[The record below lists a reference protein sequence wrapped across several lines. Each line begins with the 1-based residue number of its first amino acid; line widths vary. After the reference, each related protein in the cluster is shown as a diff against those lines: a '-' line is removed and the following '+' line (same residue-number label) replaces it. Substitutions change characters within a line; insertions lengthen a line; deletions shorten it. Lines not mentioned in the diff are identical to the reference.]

1 MTKEHYHKMRANG
14 LCPYCKQPVPDGYR
28 FAKCPDCLAK
38 DRRMWAEKKR
48 EEKIQEERE
57 SLKRVIKKDFIS
69 LDDMA
74 KEAHEKHLTYGQLQ
88 RLETLK
94 RRDGI

>member
-1 MTKEHYHKMRANG
+1 MTKEHYHEARLKG
-14 LCPYCKQPVPDGYR
+14 QCPYCGVILPEGYR

-38 DRRMWAEKKR
+38 DRRVWHEKQKEIREKEVKPIIVPKR
-48 EEKIQEERE
+48 E
-57 SLKRVIKKDFIS
+57 FIS

-88 RLETLK
+88 KLETLK
-94 RRDGI
+94 RRNEF

>member
-1 MTKEHYHKMRANG
+1 MTKEHYHKMKAKG

-28 FAKCPDCLAK
+28 FAKCPDCLAE
-38 DRRMWAEKKR
+38 DRRVWNEKQKEIEKKEVKPIIVRKR
-48 EEKIQEERE
+48 E
-57 SLKRVIKKDFIS
+57 FIS

-88 RLETLK
+88 MQETLK
-94 RRDGI
+94 RRK